1 LTCVVIAVLCV
12 PLGTWRSHLSGS
24 VDSGFFATY
33 LVVLR
38 MGCTQRWERNDGLS
52 WFDHVRYARALM
64 FGLVYPDF
72 ASVLVVALDVRG
84 GMVLGQRVRCRS

>member
-1 LTCVVIAVLCV
+1 
-12 PLGTWRSHLSGS
+12 
-24 VDSGFFATY
+24 
-33 LVVLR
+33 
-38 MGCTQRWERNDGLS
+38 
-52 WFDHVRYARALM
+52 M